1 MYMYILNKKPVGICV
16 YVHLLVGKLMVGV
29 EQIIAFQTFDWP
41 TAANQFKTRQ
51 RPVDWPSAK
60 LIDSKWR
67 ALLTRM
73 IDNYWAQL

>member
-1 MYMYILNKKPVGICV
+1 
-16 YVHLLVGKLMVGV
+16 MVGV

-73 IDNYWAQL
+73 IDSYRANFNQRKKNTRIRFILFRIHVPFLWQV